1 MIRAYCMFGLQRKS
15 QGNFPCKQH
24 RQKEQLEENTPGL

>member
-1 MIRAYCMFGLQRKS
+1 MHVWFEGKS

-24 RQKEQLEENTPGL
+24 RQKEQPEENTPGL